1 MFIREYETKNKKTGA
16 TYVTHRLVES
26 YRTEKGSRQRII
38 MHLGTLTIDKS
49 KWKKLAA
56 CLEARYT
63 GQISLFEKDP
73 EIITEVAKAIQHY
86 EFTQEREAD
95 KKSQEQ
101 EVEMMNVDVNSLTFT
116 KSRSLGSELVAN
128 EMWKKLSFDEI
139 LRKCQFN
146 NKEIALAE
154 AVIVGKLIYPSSDI
168 GCFEW
173 LKNMTS
179 LIEMLPFNLENVG
192 KDSIYEIADKLFIH
206 KEYIESAL
214 RNRETKLFPNKETVF
229 LFDLSNTFFEG
240 SCHNNSLA
248 KYGRSK
254 EKRSDCPLVAFA
266 LVVDNE
272 GLPVLSQ
279 IYKGNQSEPGTL
291 EDILENLYTEGEI
304 LFNDLLPTIAMDRG
318 IATKN
323 NIELLKKKKYPYIVI
338 ERSDS
343 RQDFIEEFNHIEADF
358 EKIRESAS
366 EKNDTSVYVKKI
378 LSEETCKVLCYSK
391 ARKHKEESIYTLKES
406 RFIEDLTNLQ
416 KSVTNGNIKLL
427 NKVYEKIGRIKEKYP
442 SISKYYDIKVIP
454 KDKRLKTTNKK
465 AIAIDVNWKKKVN
478 KNNTG
483 DLAGCYVLET
493 SHKNLTAREI
503 WELYMTLSKVESAF
517 RALKSDLGV
526 RPIYHHSAERT
537 KAHLFISI
545 LAYHLLITI
554 ENNLKKKD
562 YRKSW
567 ETIRKILSTHQRSTA
582 IFKDENAITY
592 NIRSSGMPESCHQEI
607 YKLLD
612 VKDPLKKRRYK
623 TS

>member
-1 MFIREYETKNKKTGA
+1 MFIREYKTKNKKTGA
-16 TYVTHRLVES
+16 VYVTHRLVES

-73 EIITEVAKAIQHY
+73 DIISEVAKVIQHY
-86 EFTQEREAD
+86 EFAKEKESD
-95 KKSQEQ
+95 KKSQEH
-101 EVEMMNVDVNSLTFT
+101 ETEMMNVDVNSLTFT
-116 KSRSLGSELVAN
+116 KSRSLGTELVAN
-128 EMWKKLSFDEI
+128 AMWKKLGFDEV
-139 LRKCQFN
+139 LKKCKFN

-154 AVIVGKLIYPSSDI
+154 TVIVGKLISPSSDI

-173 LKNMTS
+173 LKNRTS

-192 KDSIYEIADKLFIH
+192 KDSIYGIADKLFIH

-214 RNRETKLFPNKETVF
+214 RKHETKLFPNKDTIF

-240 SCHNNSLA
+240 SCLKNSLA
-248 KYGRSK
+248 KHGKSK
-254 EKRSDCPLVAFA
+254 EKRSDCSLVTFA
-266 LVVDNE
+266 LVVDSE

-279 IYKGNQSEPGTL
+279 IYEGNQSEPKTL
-291 EDILENLYTEGEI
+291 KEILDKLYTEGEI
-304 LFNDLLPTIAMDRG
+304 LLKDLLPTIVMDRG
-318 IATKN
+318 IATKA
-323 NIELLKKKKYPYIVI
+323 NIELLKDKEYPYIVI
-338 ERSDS
+338 ERRDS
-343 RQDFIEEFNHIEADF
+343 RKDFIEDFNNIEANF
-358 EKIRESAS
+358 EKIRESVS
-366 EKNDTSVYVKKI
+366 VKNDTSVYVKKI

-406 RFIEDLTNLQ
+406 RFIEDLTKLQ
-416 KSVTNGNIKLL
+416 KSVIKGNIKLL
-427 NKVYEKIGRIKEKYP
+427 NKVYEKIGRIREKYP
-442 SISKYYDIKVIP
+442 SISKYYDIEVITN
-454 KDKRLKTTNKK
+454 DKRLKITNKK
-465 AIAIDVNWKKKVN
+465 AKAINVSWQKKDN
-478 KNNTG
+478 KEKTT

-493 SHKNLTAREI
+493 SHKDLTAKRI
-503 WELYMTLSKVESAF
+503 WELYMALSKVESAF
-517 RALKSDLGV
+517 RSLKSELGV

-545 LAYHLLITI
+545 LAYHLLISI
-554 ENNLKKKD
+554 ENTLKKKE
-562 YRKSW
+562 YKKSW

-582 IFKDENAITY
+582 IFKDDNAITY
-592 NIRSSGMPESCHQEI
+592 HIRSSGMPESCHQEI